1 MELWILTILIGLLSY
16 FLVKRSASPKSKT
29 PIWLLWSVIMTPAV
43 SCLVWYMVFGENK
56 PFPVPLFLILLIV
69 CLIVYSSLLAGGNPT
84 PKSESAEKQA
94 KEQPLTNLAE
104 QPTSKI
110 RPITQ
115 TEETALRECFPW
127 SIYYLQQIDYHPQ
140 AIICRGR
147 LRTIPEDAYKSI
159 KKNIEKV
166 FGARF
171 LVIFHENFKGEP
183 FFALVPNVW
192 EKDNKVDNEPIAKP
206 RFALVLLLLTFLTTT
221 LYGLEINEVTRDQ
234 FQADPSLIFAA
245 IPYSLGIIL
254 VFGVHELSHYLVAV
268 HYKIKTT
275 LPYFIP
281 FPFFLGTFGAFIQ
294 MRSPFPHRK
303 ALFDV
308 SIAGPI
314 GSFLVSLP
322 LLFFGL
328 AHSEIVEI
336 SKKSGILNF
345 DSLNPRFS
353 FLVSAISKMALAEK
367 LIPGVAI
374 DLHPAAVAGYIGIL
388 LTALNLMPIGQLDG
402 GHIVHG
408 MFGQATGATIGQVSR
423 FLMLFLGFINISF
436 LPWAII
442 LFFMPVSD
450 QPALN
455 DVTELDNIRDFL
467 GFLSLI
473 LLLIILLPVPD
484 AIANIFNI

>member
-1 MELWILTILIGLLSY
+1 MELWILTILIGVLSY
-16 FLVKRSASPKSKT
+16 FLVKRSAGAKSKT

-43 SCLVWYMVFGENK
+43 SCLVWYVVFGEDK
-56 PFPVPLFLILLIV
+56 PFPVPLFIILLI
-69 CLIVYSSLLAGGNPT
+69 LSFMVYSSLLASGKPA
-84 PKSESAEKQA
+84 PKPQSSQKPPQEEDLK
-94 KEQPLTNLAE
+94 NLAE
-104 QPTSKI
+104 PATPKI

-127 SIYYLQQIDYHPQ
+127 SIYYLQKIDYHPQ

-147 LRTIPEDAYKSI
+147 LRTIPEDAYKNI

-166 FGARF
+166 FGSRF

-192 EKDNKVDNEPIAKP
+192 EKDNKADNEPIAKP
-206 RFALVLLLLTFLTTT
+206 RFALILLLLTFLTTT
-221 LYGLEINEVTRDQ
+221 LYGLEINQVTREQ
-234 FQADPSLIFAA
+234 LQSDPSLILGAL
-245 IPYSLGIIL
+245 PYSLGIIV
-254 VFGVHELSHYLVAV
+254 VFGVHELSHYLVAI
-268 HYKIKTT
+268 HYKIKST

-322 LLFFGL
+322 FLYFGL
-328 AHSEIVEI
+328 AHSEIVNI
-336 SKKSGILNF
+336 TKKSGILNF

-353 FLVSAISKMALAEK
+353 LLVSVISKMALADK

-408 MFGQATGATIGQVSR
+408 MFGQATGAIIGQVSR

-436 LPWAII
+436 LPWAVI
-442 LFFMPVSD
+442 LFFMPVAD

-455 DVTELDNIRDFL
+455 DVTELDNLRDFL
-467 GFLSLI
+467 GILSLI
-473 LLLIILLPVPD
+473 VLLIILLPVPE
-484 AIANIFNI
+484 AIANLLNI